1 MEVDF
6 RLMDHLILNAGG
18 YTEVAEKMG
27 ITRQTLYR
35 IVKPLN
41 HKKPIPPT
49 IAHLNQLAEI
59 LDLEAMTFL
68 KKSGRR
74 RRKRSNNL
82 ASV

>member
-18 YTEVAEKMG
+18 YTEVAGKMG

-49 IAHLNQLAEI
+49 IAHLNQLADI
-59 LDLEAMTFL
+59 LDLDAMMFL

-74 RRKRSNNL
+74 RRKKSK
-82 ASV
+82 

>member
-35 IVKPLN
+35 IAKPHH
-41 HKKPIPPT
+41 HKKAIPPT

-68 KKSGRR
+68 KKSVKR
-74 RRKRSNNL
+74 RRKKIK
-82 ASV
+82 

>member
-35 IVKPLN
+35 IAKPHH
-41 HKKPIPPT
+41 HKTPIPPT

-59 LDLEAMTFL
+59 LDLDAMTFL

-74 RRKRSNNL
+74 RRKKIK
-82 ASV
+82 